1 MSIGGL
7 ALQGVQQAESR
18 VEVAALR
25 VAQGAGG
32 GGGDVVDLSA
42 EMLALMQ
49 AKNYSAAMVSVVK
62 LANEMDS
69 HIVDLLA

>member
-25 VAQGAGG
+25 VAQGSGG

-42 EMLALMQ
+42 EMLALME

-69 HIVDLLA
+69 HILDLLA

>member
-32 GGGDVVDLSA
+32 GGGDVVDLSV
-42 EMLALMQ
+42 EMLALME

-69 HIVDLLA
+69 HILDLLA

>member
-7 ALQGVQQAESR
+7 ALQGVQQAEAR

-25 VAQGAGG
+25 VGKGAA

-42 EMLALMQ
+42 EMLALME
-49 AKNYSAAMVSVVK
+49 AKSYSAAMVSVVK

-69 HIVDLLA
+69 HILNLLA

>member
-7 ALQGVQQAESR
+7 ALQGVQQAEAR
-18 VEVAALR
+18 VEVASQR
-25 VAQGAGG
+25 VAKGVGE

-62 LANEMDS
+62 LANEMDG
-69 HIVDLLA
+69 HVLDLLA

>member
-7 ALQGVQQAESR
+7 ALQGVQQAEAR

-25 VAQGAGG
+25 VAKGAGE
-32 GGGDVVDLSA
+32 GGGDVVDLSV

-62 LANEMDS
+62 LANEMDG
-69 HIVDLLA
+69 HVLDLLA